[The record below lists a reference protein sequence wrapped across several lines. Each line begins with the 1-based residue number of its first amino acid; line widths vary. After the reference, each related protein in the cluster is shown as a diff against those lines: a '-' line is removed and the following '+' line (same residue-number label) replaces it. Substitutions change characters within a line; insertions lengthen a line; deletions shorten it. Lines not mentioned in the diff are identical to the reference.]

1 MRRAAISLLLIISST
16 IGGAAY
22 LGWSDTAHHYGLQLL
37 QMRLHYAAAVAF
49 RIDRLA
55 AHIRTGHDQY
65 ALAMFMKERAAETT
79 PLNDEFRWLRDEYH
93 NEAISLFESYT
104 STDTSKVSES
114 RAAAGLLI
122 WMDNDLEPSPRA
134 ETLLRES
141 IKLGGLKNP
150 KDPKERLKEP
160 YRYYLLAHFLF
171 IRGKETRDQ
180 SALEEAILWNEILLR
195 DMRNGKTLDPVWLEQ
210 CGDINAALQRW
221 QIAEACYKDS
231 IVAYSQNPIDIGN
244 LVRAKLVPILR
255 ILNKTAEAD
264 AMQAHL
270 DNQPKPEPP
279 FGFR

>member
-1 MRRAAISLLLIISST
+1 VRRAALSLLLIIST
-16 IGGAAY
+16 ALGGAAY
-22 LGWSDTAHHYGLQLL
+22 LVWSDTAHHYGLQLL
-37 QMRLHYAAAVAF
+37 QLRLHYTAAVAF

-65 ALAMFMKERAAETT
+65 ALAMFMKERADQTT
-79 PLNDEFRWLRDEYH
+79 PLNDEFRWLRLEYYDQ
-93 NEAISLFESYT
+93 AIILFESYS

-114 RAAAGLLI
+114 RASAGLLI
-122 WMDNDLEPSPRA
+122 WLNNQFEPSPRA
-134 ETLLRES
+134 EKLLRES
-141 IKLGGLKNP
+141 IRLRGLKNP
-150 KDPKERLKEP
+150 KDPKEQSKEP

-180 SALEEAILWNEILLR
+180 PALEEAILWNETLLR
-195 DMRNGKTLDPVWLEQ
+195 DMRDSKTLDPMWLEQ

-221 QIAEACYKDS
+221 QIAEACYKES